1 VPGALEGGASSLDGD
16 IDILLGGLVDGGDDL
31 FVGGVDGLEGL
42 ALDTLDELV
51 VDEPAE
57 RGKKRM
63 LVWGQSFGMA
73 RGDWTDERER
83 FIVERPRRK
92 E

>member
-1 VPGALEGGASSLDGD
+1 MPGTLEGSASGLDGD

-31 FVGGVDGLEGL
+31 LVGGVDGLEGL

-57 RGKKRM
+57 RGKRARL
-63 LVWGQSFGMA
+63 LVTELGHKSG
-73 RGDWTDERER
+73 RD
-83 FIVERPRRK
+83 
-92 E
+92 